1 MSRMNRHRASSHVV
15 FGDVEYPPDGAFGP
29 RMQQHYQLVLIYEG
43 EARIQIEDTV
53 VWVPE
58 QHAVLLLPHRRE
70 QFQFARTRSTHHTW
84 CAIAPQLVPP
94 ELQIK
99 LAEGPTAVPG
109 RPGLSP
115 CLPLTTRIYAL
126 VEYGLALPQGAPGAA
141 EALLDAVGVALL
153 HAFVLEREL
162 AHGADDVPAA
172 VRRAQQFV
180 ELHLD
185 EQLTLARI
193 AGAASVTPQHLT
205 RLFRRHLQTT
215 PARYLWKLRTLRGF
229 ELLGQT
235 GLSIGE
241 IAERVGFQTPFH
253 FSRMIRQHY
262 RYSPRQLRE
271 RLWRGE
277 PSLSL

>member
-1 MSRMNRHRASSHVV
+1 MNISRMNRHRASQHVV

-29 RMQQHYQLVLIYEG
+29 RIQQHFQLVLIYEG
-43 EARIQIEDTV
+43 EARIQVEHTV
-53 VWVPE
+53 LQVPE

-70 QFQFARTRSTHHTW
+70 QFQFARTRPTHHTW
-84 CAIAPQLVPP
+84 CAVAPQIVPSD
-94 ELQIK
+94 LQAR
-99 LAEGPTAVPG
+99 LAELT
-109 RPGLSP
+109 P

-126 VEYGLALPQGAPGAA
+126 VEYGLALPPGAPSAA
-141 EALLDAVGVALL
+141 EALLNGIGVTLL

-162 AHGADDVPAA
+162 AQGADDVPAA
-172 VRRAQQFV
+172 VRRAQQFI
-180 ELHLD
+180 ELHLG

-193 AGAASVTPQHLT
+193 AGSASVTPQHLT

-215 PARYLWKLRTLRGF
+215 PARYVWKLRTLRGF
-229 ELLGQT
+229 ELLGET

-262 RYSPRQLRE
+262 QHSPRQLRE

-277 PSLSL
+277 P